1 MMTFLISAFN
11 VEDVDIEKALA
22 EVASVV
28 GERPQLVTT
37 RAGQPW
43 VGLTTDCAIHI
54 AHDDR
59 TRARIREEADRLG
72 WAARNGIPVPA
83 VVEARPDWLV
93 TTRAVNDGVTSGRPY
108 VEAAVAAARAIAAAE
123 EPPPSLRAPVAAHG
137 GGRWAGLVRL
147 ARIVRS
153 PLPPGE
159 FRAVRA
165 AAAGLRRDTLAH
177 GDYVLHNILFDRAKS
192 SVTVIDWEFLTRAP
206 AHQDLLMLWPRL
218 EEADDRALVL
228 EEVERTAADRPG
240 GDLRRAGVLHHW
252 LAVRYLADLVTKF
265 APGEWNRPRIDAAVA
280 RLAEARATRA
290 RWEKA

>member
-1 MMTFLISAFN
+1 MMTCLSSAFN
-11 VEDVDIEKALA
+11 VEDVDIEEAIA
-22 EVASVV
+22 EVAAVV
-28 GERPQLVTT
+28 GERPQLVHT
-37 RAGQPW
+37 RPGQPW

-59 TRARIREEADRLG
+59 TRTRIREEADRLA

-83 VVEARPDWLV
+83 VIDFRPDWLV
-93 TTRAVNDGVTSGRPY
+93 TGRAVNDGVTTGRPY
-108 VEAAVAAARAIAAAE
+108 VAAAVDAARAIAGAP

-137 GGRWAGLVRL
+137 GGRRAGLVRL

-177 GDYVLHNILFDRAKS
+177 GDYVLHNILFDASKG
-192 SVTVIDWEFLTRAP
+192 SVTVIDWEYLTRAP

-218 EEADDRALVL
+218 TEADDRALVL
-228 EEVERTAADRPG
+228 DEVGRTTRDR
-240 GDLRRAGVLHHW
+240 RAAGVLHHW
-252 LAVRYLADLVTKF
+252 LAVRLLADLVTKVP
-265 APGEWNRPRIDAAVA
+265 PGEWNRPRIEATVA
-280 RLAEARATRA
+280 RVNDARATRA

>member
-1 MMTFLISAFN
+1 MMACLLSAFN
-11 VEDVDIEKALA
+11 VEDVDIEEAIA
-22 EVASVV
+22 EVAAVV
-28 GERPQLVTT
+28 GERPQLVHT
-37 RAGQPW
+37 RPGQPW

-59 TRARIREEADRLG
+59 TRTRIREEADRLA

-83 VVEARPDWLV
+83 VIDFRPDWLV
-93 TTRAVNDGVTSGRPY
+93 TGRAVNDGVTTGRPY
-108 VEAAVAAARAIAAAE
+108 VAAAVDAARAIAGAP

-137 GGRWAGLVRL
+137 GGRRAGLVRL

-177 GDYVLHNILFDRAKS
+177 GDYVLHNILFDASKG
-192 SVTVIDWEFLTRAP
+192 SVTVIDWEYLTRAP

-218 EEADDRALVL
+218 TEADDRALVL
-228 EEVERTAADRPG
+228 DEVGRTTRDR
-240 GDLRRAGVLHHW
+240 RAAGVLHHW
-252 LAVRYLADLVTKF
+252 LAVRLLADLVTKVP
-265 APGEWNRPRIDAAVA
+265 PGEWNRPRIEATVA
-280 RLAEARATRA
+280 RVNDARATRA

>member
-1 MMTFLISAFN
+1 MMTCLTSAFN
-11 VEDVDIEKALA
+11 VEDVDIEKAIA
-22 EVASVV
+22 EVTAVV

-59 TRARIREEADRLG
+59 TRARIREEADRLA

-93 TTRAVNDGVTSGRPY
+93 TTRAVNDGVTSGRAY
-108 VEAAVAAARAIAAAE
+108 VEAAVAAARAIAGAA
-123 EPPPSLRAPVAAHG
+123 EPPPSLRAPVAAYGG
-137 GGRWAGLVRL
+137 GGRAALVR
-147 ARIVRS
+147 ASRIVRS
-153 PLPPGE
+153 PLRPAE
-159 FRAVRA
+159 FKAVRTA
-165 AAAGLRRDTLAH
+165 AAALARDTLAH
-177 GDYVLHNILFDRAKS
+177 GDYVLHNILFDRAKA
-192 SVTVIDWEFLTRAP
+192 SVTIIDWEFLTRAP

-218 EEADDRALVL
+218 EQADDRGFVL
-228 EEVERTAADRPG
+228 EEVERTARDRRG
-240 GDLRRAGVLHHW
+240 GELRSAGVLHHF

-265 APGEWNRPRIDAAVA
+265 PPSQWDRRRIEAAVA

-290 RWEKA
+290 RWERG

>member
-1 MMTFLISAFN
+1 MMTCLFSAFN

-59 TRARIREEADRLG
+59 TRARIREEAVRLA

-83 VVEARPDWLV
+83 VVEAGPDWLI
-93 TTRAVNDGVTSGRPY
+93 TTRAVNDGVTGGRAY
-108 VEAAVAAARAIAAAE
+108 VEAALSAARAIAGAA
-123 EPPPSLRAPVAAHG
+123 EPPPSLRPPVAAHG

-147 ARIVRS
+147 SRIVRS
-153 PLPPGE
+153 PLRTAE

-165 AAAGLRRDTLAH
+165 AAAGLARDTLAH
-177 GDYVLHNILFDRAKS
+177 GDYVLHNILFDAARG
-192 SVTVIDWEFLTRAP
+192 SVTIIDWEFLTRAP

-218 EEADDRALVL
+218 EGADDRALVL
-228 EEVERTAADRPG
+228 EEVERTTRDRPS
-240 GDLRRAGVLHHW
+240 GDLRSAGVLHHW

-265 APGEWNRPRIDAAVA
+265 PPGEWDRPRIAAAAA
-280 RLAEARATRA
+280 RLDEARATRS
-290 RWEKA
+290 RWE